1 MHQLGKIFVERVL
14 DIRRRHSEGSET
26 VVPGESLEFLAQIRG
41 WQSEA
46 RAQRRAHLMR
56 LSEIGL
62 RVELEGAA
70 GSDVF
75 LVPKEHFAGETPEHG
90 DEGWRYRVRSVIRCG
105 NAMSERN
112 ALGFRHTNGS
122 DRSLPRVRCVPQKRV
137 WAEGQQ
143 ASAAEPITGDTRS
156 TTDLPGTP
164 EPHRANEERPERKDL
179 IWMKTK
185 RQILL
190 GANVGG

>member
-1 MHQLGKIFVERVL
+1 MKLSLSLSLSTADSPRHHCKLGG
-14 DIRRRHSEGSET
+14 GSASI
-26 VVPGESLEFLAQIRG
+26 PG
-41 WQSEA
+41 
-46 RAQRRAHLMR
+46 
-56 LSEIGL
+56 
-62 RVELEGAA
+62 
-70 GSDVF
+70 
-75 LVPKEHFAGETPEHG
+75 T
-90 DEGWRYRVRSVIRCG
+90 
-105 NAMSERN
+105 MSERN

-122 DRSLPRVRCVPQKRV
+122 ERSLPRVRCVPKKRV